1 MTIRGSASS
10 GGEGP
15 WLPSLIASVGIGG
28 IVLSGRSEVTL
39 QAAGNLAHPRDP
51 LEGKG
56 NVYAA
61 AGSFYN

>member
-1 MTIRGSASS
+1 M
-10 GGEGP
+10 
-15 WLPSLIASVGIGG
+15 
-28 IVLSGRSEVTL
+28 LSGRSEVTL